1 MPTVA
6 SLPAASSVV
15 SNDEVPISQVNNDGS
30 ITLRRA
36 TLAQFTAAGTPVQVP
51 SVSTLGGTTIVE
63 TVNGVMQTTTIAPGL
78 ITTVYGTPINQTWQT
93 TIVSDVVT
101 TTRTA

>member
-6 SLPAASSVV
+6 SLPAASSV
-15 SNDEVPISQVNNDGS
+15 SSIDAVPVSQVNGDGS

-36 TLAQFTAAGTPVQVP
+36 TPAQFNAAGTPVQVP
-51 SVSTLGGTTIVE
+51 SVSTLGSTTIVE
-63 TVNGVMQTTTIAPGL
+63 TVNGVVQTTTIAPGL
-78 ITTVYGTPINQTWQT
+78 ITTVYGAPINQTWRT
-93 TIVSDVVT
+93 TIISDVVT